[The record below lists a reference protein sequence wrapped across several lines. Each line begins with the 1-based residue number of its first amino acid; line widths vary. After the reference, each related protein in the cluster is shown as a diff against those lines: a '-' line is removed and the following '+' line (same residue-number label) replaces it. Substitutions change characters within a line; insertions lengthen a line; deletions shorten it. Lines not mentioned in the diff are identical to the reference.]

1 MRSLSSLNQN
11 EKLVRFFFAVGGEL
25 TSAQA
30 RSRYGIM
37 NLRARIHE
45 LRKAGVRVTSDM
57 RWNKDQ
63 QQTVAYYSV
72 PVPAAV

>member
-1 MRSLSSLNQN
+1 MNTLSHLTQN
-11 EKLVRFFFAVGGEL
+11 EKLVRFFFRYGGEL

-37 NLRARIHE
+37 NLRARINE
-45 LRKAGVRVTSDM
+45 LRNVGININTDM

-63 QQTVAYYSV
+63 KQTVAYYSLPTV
-72 PVPAAV
+72 

>member
-1 MRSLSSLNQN
+1 MRTLSHLTQN
-11 EKLVRFFFAVGGEL
+11 EKLVRFFFLVGGEL

-37 NLRARIHE
+37 NLRARINE
-45 LRKAGVRVTSDM
+45 LRDAGINISTDM

-63 QQTVAYYSV
+63 KQTVAYYSM
-72 PVPAAV
+72 PAV